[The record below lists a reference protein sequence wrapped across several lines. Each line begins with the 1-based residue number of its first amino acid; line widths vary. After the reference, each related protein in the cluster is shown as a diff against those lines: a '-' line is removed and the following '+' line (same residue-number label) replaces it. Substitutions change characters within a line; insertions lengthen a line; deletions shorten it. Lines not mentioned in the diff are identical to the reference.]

1 MAEIPESLNV
11 KIDDNAIAGAERTV
25 CSSDDAKVIRSILEG
40 AVNDFELLVHRYKGK
55 IGRIVAPRVRPGDVE
70 DVTQQTFVRAF
81 KALGSFGGKAPFEN
95 WLSKLAV
102 HCCYD
107 YWRRQQREDARVV
120 QPGKEENYQVWIDRV
135 SVVND
140 DNSLAEAAKLEETQL
155 ALEQAMECL
164 DADERWLLES
174 HYYGGMPLKE
184 AAATLGWSL
193 VKTKVKAMRA
203 RMKLRKAIDK
213 LISGRGK

>member
-1 MAEIPESLNV
+1 MAEMPESINAQEADSIIVGSLNLDEV
-11 KIDDNAIAGAERTV
+11 D
-25 CSSDDAKVIRSILEG
+25 VISRILDG
-40 AVNDFELLVHRYKGK
+40 SVNDFEVLVKRYKGK
-55 IGRIVAPRVRPGDVE
+55 VGRIVASRVRPEDVE
-70 DVTQQTFVRAF
+70 DIAHQTFVRAF
-81 KALGSFGGKAPFEN
+81 KSLGSFSGKAPFEN

-107 YWRRQQREDARVV
+107 YWRRRQREDARLVR
-120 QPGKEENYQVWIDRV
+120 PGKEADYQAWLDRV
-135 SVVND
+135 SAAANESDLDEV
-140 DNSLAEAAKLEETQL
+140 AKLEETQL

-174 HYYGGMPLKE
+174 HYYKAMPLKE

-213 LISGRGK
+213 LTSGWSK